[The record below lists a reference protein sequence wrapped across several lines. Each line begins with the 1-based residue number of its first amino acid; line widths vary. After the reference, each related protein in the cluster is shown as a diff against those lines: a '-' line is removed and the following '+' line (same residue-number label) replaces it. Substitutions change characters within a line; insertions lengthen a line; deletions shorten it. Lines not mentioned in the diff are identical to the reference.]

1 MNDLSTQ
8 EQPPRGPLPPDQA
21 RALKLFVVLSRA
33 ASAVLA
39 RSREDVARHGL
50 TEGEFSV
57 LEALYSKGPLL
68 LGDVKRKILASGAG
82 VTYLVDRLEKRG
94 LLTREPCPSDR
105 RARYAVLTPEGRHLL
120 DGIFPMHARVLE
132 DALGT
137 LEPGEQEIATR
148 LLRKLGHAVADLPRL
163 EPLDP

>member
-1 MNDLSTQ
+1 LNDPSTQ
-8 EQPPRGPLPPDQA
+8 EGPSPGPLPPDQA

-33 ASAVLA
+33 AGAVLA
-39 RSREDVARHGL
+39 RSREDVARHAL

-82 VTYLVDRLEKRG
+82 VTYLVDRLEARG

-105 RARYAVLTPEGRHLL
+105 RARFAVLTEEGRRLL
-120 DGIFPMHARVLE
+120 DGIFPIHAKVLE
-132 DALGT
+132 EALGA
-137 LEPGEQEIATR
+137 LEPEEQEAATR
-148 LLRKLGHAVADLPRL
+148 LLRKLGRAVADLPRL